1 MPLVYAK
8 DGGILLPL
16 PPMSSPCFHPRV
28 AGSFHMGLN
37 FFERLTLKTALAHL
51 LSHWPAHLVWVFP
64 AVAFL
69 VPSLKSYEGSHPG
82 ALISQIIGICLSVAA
97 RYISPYVG
105 VSS

>member
-1 MPLVYAK
+1 
-8 DGGILLPL
+8 
-16 PPMSSPCFHPRV
+16 
-28 AGSFHMGLN
+28 MGLN